1 MRPETLAVH
10 AGGEPDAATGAIA
23 PPLHLATTFAH
34 GAAGERVAGY
44 EYTREGNPT
53 QDRLETAL
61 AAMEG
66 GAAALA
72 FASGMAA
79 MNALLEAMPAGAE
92 VPIPRG
98 CHTGLPGPGQGFLPA
113 RGVTLRMVEF
123 GDVEAVRKALTPK
136 TKLLWAE
143 TPSNPQ
149 LRVADLAA
157 LAQLAHGNGALLA
170 CDNTFATPALQN
182 PIAHGADVVMHST
195 TKYLGGHSDVLGGA
209 LVFARA
215 DEWHASVSHRR
226 HVTGAVANPFGMWL
240 TLRGCRSL
248 HARMAM
254 HCAHAR
260 PVANFPALHPGTE
273 AGPPPGLARS
283 GRVPS
288 RALARP
294 PNPAGAA
301 RQMRDFGGMLS
312 ARVRGG
318 REGALALA
326 SKLKLITNATSLGGS
341 ESLVEHR
348 ASVEGPKPF
357 SPDNLLRF
365 SIGLE
370 NADDL
375 LEDLAQALR

>member
-10 AGGEPDAATGAIA
+10 AGGEPDAATGALS
-23 PPLHLATTFAH
+23 PPLHLSTTFAH
-34 GAAGERVAGY
+34 GPAGERVAGY

-53 QDRLETAL
+53 QDRFEAAL

-79 MNALLEAMPAGAE
+79 MNAVLEAMPAGAE
-92 VPIPRG
+92 VLIPAD
-98 CHTGLPGPGQGFLPA
+98 CYTGLRVLGAEFMPE
-113 RGVTLRMVEF
+113 RGVRLRAVEF
-123 GDVEAVRKALTPK
+123 GDLQAVRAAMTPA

-157 LAQLAHGNGALLA
+157 LAKIAHAGDALLA

-209 LVFARA
+209 LVFARS
-215 DEWHASVSHRR
+215 DELHAAIAHRR
-226 HVTGAVANPFGMWL
+226 HVTGAVANPFGSWL

-248 HARMAM
+248 HARMAL
-254 HCAHAR
+254 HCANAR
-260 PVANFPALHPGTE
+260 RVAEFLDAHPRIE
-273 AGPPPGLARS
+273 VVHYPGL
-283 GRVPS
+283 PS
-288 RALARP
+288 H
-294 PNPAGAA
+294 PNHAVAA
-301 RQMRDFGGMLS
+301 TQMRDFGGMMS
-312 ARVRGG
+312 VQVHGG
-318 REGALALA
+318 RAGALAFA
-326 SKLKLITNATSLGGS
+326 SRLKLITNATSLGGC

-348 ASVEGPKPF
+348 ASVEGPQPF
-357 SPDNLLRF
+357 SPDNLLRM

-370 NADDL
+370 HIEDL
-375 LEDLAQALR
+375 LEDLRQALA